1 MLALSALL
9 SRVSVVAREAS
20 VDEDEGGEHVG
31 DVSSSRSTSNG
42 VGVAATHWCEA
53 CDRSMLAHQRRQHE
67 QGRAHRKKVS
77 ETNANAATYWCEAC
91 DVIMNIDLR
100 EVHESSFEHR
110 EKARAPEAAYRCEV
124 CDVPVPAGGRAFHES
139 GSIHQNN
146 VNASSGDASAHHI
159 KLIQKDGVV
168 AVELK
173 VSASRARQTVRVRLG
188 AKPVSNFAKCVF
200 SRHEMREHAALVEDD
215 GAIHVRNAFHLRDS
229 LESLPLGLNPV
240 SICVEYEILRD
251 AEEHRGY
258 TKVVRNFML
267 RREGASETKSRENLG
282 PNAPYSRPRD
292 KARIGQVVVNPPPPD
307 ALLKA
312 ITKFSWPTPCSEPDK
327 MCRRAALGTE
337 TQRAEIAEFIEA
349 ERGSL
354 SMTNYGILFRK
365 LLMLEELQMQLS
377 IRQYD
382 MVGVQ
387 IEKRN
392 RLYRIFVPGLIESRP
407 SLLRGDRILVT
418 LSTNPQQ
425 TFRGRIEHC
434 EMEHILVEFAR
445 VFDRHYIAGSKA
457 DVRFE
462 TSRVTTELLHDSLK
476 KVASY
481 ESHIF
486 PTVRQVES
494 DVQPPAREMTFL
506 SRDLNDEQKV
516 AVKSAMSDRDNCPFT
531 IFGPPGTGK
540 TTTVVEIVAQ
550 MYRAGKRVMIM
561 APSNNACDLFLQRVM
576 RDGGVPKSQVLRVY
590 GYSRSVN
597 QVPSSLL
604 EVSNFDAKKK
614 CFESPHPRDLSA
626 VRILAMTPMTAA
638 RLTRTY
644 RPYRVAGKPYK
655 EFVLTEQFDDVVI
668 DEAGHASEP
677 ELVAAMT
684 SALNPKSGNL
694 VLAGDPRQLGPLIS
708 SKLAAS
714 LDVSLLERLCVPP
727 SPYGVT
733 PHCVRED
740 GGYDARVVCMLTKN
754 YRSHSSIISL
764 PSRLFYFDK
773 LRACA
778 DPMTVNRFTGWDEL
792 PNPNFPCVFHGVVGK
807 ELRESSSPSWFNPD
821 EILVAGEWISKVL
834 NKRGSG
840 ITASDIAVVTP
851 YHKQKLKMKRF
862 LDEKLIS
869 GVTVGSTEML
879 QGSEYAVVLITTT
892 RSSVP
897 EIGVDKKHQ
906 LGFMSNPKRFNVAIT
921 RAKALLVVIGNPFT
935 LAHDEHWRSLLD
947 HCRSN
952 DSYCG
957 VEFDDADVDDA
968 NAAADDGADDDERAY
983 EIVNYRENE

>member
-1 MLALSALL
+1 M
-9 SRVSVVAREAS
+9 
-20 VDEDEGGEHVG
+20 DEDEGGVHPG
-31 DVSSSRSTSNG
+31 DFSSRSTSNG
-42 VGVAATHWCEA
+42 VDAAATHWCEA

-77 ETNANAATYWCEAC
+77 EANANVATHWCEAC
-91 DVIMNIDLR
+91 DVLMNMDLR
-100 EVHESSFEHR
+100 EAHESSAAHR
-110 EKARAPEAAYRCEV
+110 EKARAPEAAYRCQV
-124 CDVPVPAGGRAFHES
+124 CDVPASAGGHAFHES

-146 VNASSGDASAHHI
+146 VNASNGDASAHHI
-159 KLIQKDGVV
+159 KVVYDDDGVV

-173 VSASRARQTVRVRLG
+173 VSASRAQQTVRVRLG

-200 SRHEMREHAALVEDD
+200 SRHEMREHTALVEED
-215 GAIHVRNAFHLRDS
+215 GAIHVRNAFRLRDS

-240 SICVEYEILRD
+240 SICIDYEILRD

-258 TKVVRNFML
+258 TKVVRSFML
-267 RREGASETKSRENLG
+267 RREGTSNRKSRENLG
-282 PNAPYSRPRD
+282 PNTPYSRPRD
-292 KARIGQVVVNPPPPD
+292 KARIGHDVVNPPPPD

-312 ITKFSWPTPCSEPDK
+312 ITKFSWPTPSSEPDRV
-327 MCRRAALGTE
+327 CRRAAFGTE
-337 TQRAEIAEFIEA
+337 TQREEMAEFIEA
-349 ERGSL
+349 GRGSL
-354 SMTNYGILFRK
+354 SMKNYGILFRK

-387 IEKRN
+387 FEKRN

-445 VFDRHYIAGSKA
+445 VFDRHYIAGAKA

-462 TSRVTTELLHDSLK
+462 ISRVKTELLHDGLK
-476 KVASY
+476 KFASY
-481 ESHIF
+481 KSYIF

-516 AVKSAMSDRDNCPFT
+516 AVKSAMSDRDNCPFI

-550 MYRAGKRVMIM
+550 MYRAGKRVMMM

-626 VRILAMTPMTAA
+626 VRIVAMTPMTAA

-655 EFVLTEQFDDVVI
+655 EFVLTEKFDNVVI

-694 VLAGDPRQLGPLIS
+694 LLAGDPRQLGPLIS
-708 SKLAAS
+708 MKLAAS
-714 LDVSLLERLCVPP
+714 LNVSLLERLCVPP

-792 PNPNFPCVFHGVVGK
+792 PNPNFPCVFHGVVGE

-821 EILVAGEWISKVL
+821 EILVAGDWISKVL

-862 LDEKLIS
+862 LNEKRIS

-892 RSSVP
+892 RSSIP
-897 EIGVDKKHQ
+897 EICVDKKHQ

-947 HCRSN
+947 HCRNN

-957 VEFDDADVDDA
+957 VEFDDDDFDVQEMT
-968 NAAADDGADDDERAY
+968 NAAADDGDDDDERAY